1 MEKKIYYKRIIDKKL
16 DLNLRAF
23 GATNI
28 IGPKWC
34 GKTFT
39 AEQRVKSKLML
50 QKEPDLE
57 SLEYKLKLTPYLLLE
72 GEKPKLIDEWQD
84 LPLIYDVIRAYC
96 DEFGGKGNFILTGS
110 TSKNTKT
117 RHTGTGRIST
127 LKMYP
132 MSLYESKESSG
143 VVSLLDLFDKKENLE
158 KGCVSFLS
166 LEDLI
171 YAACRGGWPESVL
184 MEDKEAALIIPKDL
198 YKQIYTKDMFNVD
211 NVKRNPSTMRAILNS
226 YGRNISTLA
235 KKVSILKDV
244 RSTNNISEETLDDYI
259 NVLEKL
265 YIVEDLYGWCPNI
278 RSASA
283 IRSGRKREFVD
294 PSIAVVSEN
303 GSPSFYLN
311 DLKTF
316 GFIFETLCIRDLR
329 VYSSALDG
337 EISYY
342 RDKYDLEC
350 DAVLHLND
358 GRYAL
363 IEFKLG
369 DFEIDKGA
377 QNLNKIEDLIKKH
390 NENNDAKIRMPDLKL
405 IITASQYGF
414 KRDDGIFVVPI
425 SCLKD

>member
-1 MEKKIYYKRIIDKKL
+1 MEKKVYYKRIIDKKL

-50 QKEPDLE
+50 QKITDLD
-57 SLEYKLKLTPYLLLE
+57 SLEYKIKLTPYLLLE
-72 GEKPKLIDEWQD
+72 GEKPRLIDEWQD
-84 LPLIYDVIRAYC
+84 LPAIYDVVRAYC

-110 TSKNTKT
+110 TSKIKKT

-132 MSLYESKESSG
+132 MSLYESKESDGS
-143 VVSLLDLFDKKENLE
+143 VSLLDLFDKKENL
-158 KGCVSFLS
+158 KNGCIASLS

-211 NVKRNPSTMRAILNS
+211 EVKRKPSIMQAILKS

-235 KKVSILKDV
+235 KKVNILKDV
-244 RSTNNISEETLDDYI
+244 RATNNISEETLDDYI

-265 YIVEDLYGWCPNI
+265 YIIEDLYGWCPNI
-278 RSASA
+278 RSKSA

-294 PSIAVVSEN
+294 PSIAVVAEN
-303 GSPSFYLN
+303 GSPSIYLN
-311 DLKTF
+311 DLKSF

-342 RDKYDLEC
+342 HDKYDLEC

-369 DFEIDKGA
+369 DFEIEKGA
-377 QNLNKIEDLIKKH
+377 KNLNKIEELIKKH
-390 NENNDAKIRMPDLKL
+390 NDTNEIKIRMPDLKL

-414 KRDDGIFVVPI
+414 KREDDVYVVPI